1 MSPEVEKQVDAVADE
16 AAARRAK
23 LKQLRRENVEVR
35 DAIAADL
42 AFRLQR
48 DATPERDETAQ
59 KSVMRYRRQENA
71 LHPSEHQE
79 KSKSTES
86 DDDDVLVT
94 KRDLMMLLEE
104 IAAVTGKADGEND
117 KKIQVLTDQVAALR
131 AEIDIAKRMNQ
142 FASELQDLRSQNEA
156 LRKASNVIDM
166 QRDRNV
172 A

>member
-16 AAARRAK
+16 AAARPAK

-35 DAIAADL
+35 DGIAGDL

-71 LHPSEHQE
+71 LQPSEHQE

-104 IAAVTGKADGEND
+104 IAAVTGKAD
-117 KKIQVLTDQVAALR
+117 
-131 AEIDIAKRMNQ
+131 
-142 FASELQDLRSQNEA
+142 
-156 LRKASNVIDM
+156 
-166 QRDRNV
+166 
-172 A
+172 